1 MKNIGKIFSLVRKN
15 SKIKKIL
22 LTYGGASKGAVRFE
36 ARYIL
41 SAQRFTY
48 LALKFEIFQI
58 HGAHLAKVWRF
69 EYANG
74 GNVAACCTIR
84 QGTRYERMN
93 RAFTEVE

>member
-1 MKNIGKIFSLVRKN
+1 MKNICVKSFHSYGKIQKSRRFYRHMEEN
-15 SKIKKIL
+15 P
-22 LTYGGASKGAVRFE
+22 AKGTVRFE

-58 HGAHLAKVWRF
+58 REAHLAKVWRF

-74 GNVAACCTIR
+74 GNVAVHVV
-84 QGTRYERMN
+84 RYVKIQDTSE
-93 RAFTEVE
+93 